1 MGRGHSVAGAPPLS
15 DGCKPDS
22 VRSAAFTGTWT
33 AICLA
38 PHLSDGAV
46 LADCDYYPEVPRSF
60 RSGFGQ
66 ATRFLLFCLAP
77 HGVFRAPG
85 LASGAVGSYPAFSP
99 FPSGFH
105 RLEVCFL

>member
-1 MGRGHSVAGAPPLS
+1 MGRGHPVAGAPPLS

-22 VRSAAFTGTWT
+22 VRSAAFAGTWT

-38 PHLSDGAV
+38 PAFRRRQPFRS
-46 LADCDYYPEVPRSF
+46 CDYYPEVTLGF
-60 RSGFGQ
+60 RLGIGQ
-66 ATRFLLFCLAP
+66 ATRILLFCLAP

-99 FPSGFH
+99 LPSGS
-105 RLEVCFL
+105 RRKAVCFL